1 MRRYAMICWFYEL
14 IVCLSSPRMWTWLDM
29 FIVLSSTW
37 ELAVEVFQGE
47 LESLVGV
54 SSLKALRIIRLTR
67 IFKTAQV
74 PGRKHP

>member
-1 MRRYAMICWFYEL
+1 MLGMSRLCKRR
-14 IVCLSSPRMWTWLDM
+14 PRMWTWLDM

-47 LESLVGV
+47 LEGLVGV

-67 IFKTAQV
+67 IFKTAQA
-74 PGRKHP
+74 PGQQVIELQLR